1 MKKRRSPPR
10 KSAVSALAGH
20 DPLSMRGLMAG
31 YLEWMGVRGYSERSV
46 ETRAE
51 ILGSFATWCEER
63 GIGRPNEVT
72 RPILQRYQRWMF
84 YYRKKN
90 GQPLGLTTQYERLVV
105 VTLFFRWL
113 TKNNHLLYNP
123 ASELELP
130 RTEKRLPR
138 AILSADEAEK
148 VLAGADLATPLGL
161 RDRAIL
167 EVLYSTGIRRS
178 ELVALTIYSLDQ
190 ERGTVLIRQGKGK
203 KDRMIPIGERALR
216 WVAKYL
222 AEARPQLVVE
232 PDEGVL
238 FLTGE
243 GESVTP
249 GHLSDLVAGYIDAAR
264 IGKKGSCHVFR
275 HTMATLMLEGG
286 ADTRFIQQMLG
297 HENLAS
303 TQLYTRVSI
312 RKLKEIHTATHP
324 AAKLERRPGR
334 GGGDEGDDT
343 VDATEI
349 HAELEAEAEEDGDGA

>member
-1 MKKRRSPPR
+1 VTS
-10 KSAVSALAGH
+10 LAGH
-20 DPLSMRGLMAG
+20 DGRSMRGLMAA
-31 YLEWMGVRGYSERSV
+31 YLEWMGVRAYTERSV
-46 ETRAE
+46 ESRAE
-51 ILGSFATWCEER
+51 ILASFAAWCEER
-63 GIGRPNEVT
+63 GIGRPTEVT
-72 RPILQRYQRWMF
+72 RPILQRYQRWLF

-90 GQPLGLTTQYERLVV
+90 GQPLGVSTQYERLVV
-105 VTLFFRWL
+105 VTVFFRWL
-113 TKNNHLLYNP
+113 TRNNHLLYNP

-130 RTEKRLPR
+130 RTEKRLPK
-138 AILSADEAEK
+138 AILSIEEVEK
-148 VLAGADLATPLGL
+148 VLAQADLRTPLGL

-178 ELVALTIYSLDQ
+178 ELTGLSIFSLDQ
-190 ERGTVLIRQGKGK
+190 DRGTLLIRKGKGK

-216 WVAKYL
+216 WVEKYL
-222 AEARPQLVVE
+222 TEARPQLVME

-243 GESVTP
+243 GEAITP
-249 GHLSDLVAGYIDAAR
+249 GHLTDQVAAYIDAAS
-264 IGKKGSCHVFR
+264 IGKKGSCHLFR

-324 AAKLERRPGR
+324 AAKLERRERPAEDGEDEDA
-334 GGGDEGDDT
+334 GDER
-343 VDATEI
+343 DALL
-349 HAELEAEAEEDGDGA
+349 ASLDVEAAEEEDAPP